1 MSASYEKRV
10 KDDVSSFISTTSVVD
25 GKLPAHRARQIPIAI
40 LVEPTAEVESTMA
53 DGDIFDHDL
62 TDEFFRGDPA
72 VLECFTRLFCLFLSE
87 LFAKLPFFCDLC
99 DVRIR

>member
-1 MSASYEKRV
+1 
-10 KDDVSSFISTTSVVD
+10 
-25 GKLPAHRARQIPIAI
+25 
-40 LVEPTAEVESTMA
+40 MA

-99 DVRIR
+99 DLRIR